1 MAERVEARR
10 AGETVPASDS
20 DLEQGDYRLDGTLR
34 EQEEFMLKE
43 IAAKFGITPEAS
55 HVARPLSR
63 APPHLEQLAQDGK
76 GPRRLCRHVP

>member
-1 MAERVEARR
+1 M
-10 AGETVPASDS
+10 PASDS

-55 HVARPLSR
+55 HAASQTPPRQGQRARGGK
-63 APPHLEQLAQDGK
+63 APWWS
-76 GPRRLCRHVP
+76 CRHVLRIL